1 MSSEADGQQVG
12 ERQLGE
18 QLAKL
23 AEGLLAEHSTERSA
37 DDGHGAQIPAGQL
50 AVTNALLAIYWEL
63 RHQASAPALTR
74 WSPRYLNGRPANHGR
89 AWATEPGA

>member
-18 QLAKL
+18 QLARM
-23 AEGLLAEHSTERSA
+23 AEGLLAEVSI
-37 DDGHGAQIPAGQL
+37 DGTANTPKGLL

-63 RHQASAPALTR
+63 RHQAATPALTR
-74 WSPRYLNGRPANHGR
+74 WSPRYLNGRSTGRGR

>member
-18 QLAKL
+18 QLAQL
-23 AEGLLAEHSTERSA
+23 AEGLLAEISVGRSA
-37 DDGHGAQIPAGQL
+37 GGNERTEAQPGLL

-63 RHQASAPALTR
+63 RHQANAPATTR
-74 WSPRYLNGRPANHGR
+74 WAPRYLNGRPANHGR
-89 AWATEPGA
+89 AWAAEPGS

>member
-18 QLAKL
+18 QLARL
-23 AEGLLAEHSTERSA
+23 AEGLLAEISVGRNIGANERA
-37 DDGHGAQIPAGQL
+37 EAPLI

-63 RHQASAPALTR
+63 RHQTNAPAATR
-74 WSPRYLNGRPANHGR
+74 WTPRYLNGRPGNHGR
-89 AWATEPGA
+89 AWASEPGA

>member
-18 QLAKL
+18 ELAKL
-23 AEGLLAEHSTERSA
+23 AEGLLAEISVDRNTSGAERA
-37 DDGHGAQIPAGQL
+37 DTPPGLL

-63 RHQASAPALTR
+63 RHQANAPALTR